1 MSEIFEQ
8 YEVEFKELADGLA
21 GKVAAVGSLSGEL
34 RAGKVAEVEGEV
46 AEGEALLRRMEL
58 EARSLAG
65 GAKAP
70 LLARVK
76 EHRAGLAKV
85 KADVR
90 ARASGASAGDAARAE
105 LGLDGAGG
113 GGGGGFASSSA
124 TQRERLLTTTDRLNQ
139 SSDRI
144 RQGRQTLLQTEEL
157 GTSILADLHRQ
168 RQTITHAR
176 DTLHTADDNIG
187 RARKALN
194 SLGRWFW

>member
-1 MSEIFEQ
+1 MTRVAGEMSEIFEQ

-85 KADVR
+85 LLNPNKHAVIPKYVR
-90 ARASGASAGDAARAE
+90 IYLVLPSLRRGFSAGT
-105 LGLDGAGG
+105 AG
-113 GGGGGFASSSA
+113 
-124 TQRERLLTTTDRLNQ
+124 RE
-139 SSDRI
+139 
-144 RQGRQTLLQTEEL
+144 
-157 GTSILADLHRQ
+157 
-168 RQTITHAR
+168 
-176 DTLHTADDNIG
+176 
-187 RARKALN
+187 
-194 SLGRWFW
+194 

>member
-1 MSEIFEQ
+1 MTRVAGEMSEIFEQ

-85 KADVR
+85 LLKPNKHAVIPKYVR
-90 ARASGASAGDAARAE
+90 IYLVLPSLRRGFSAGT
-105 LGLDGAGG
+105 AG
-113 GGGGGFASSSA
+113 
-124 TQRERLLTTTDRLNQ
+124 RE
-139 SSDRI
+139 
-144 RQGRQTLLQTEEL
+144 
-157 GTSILADLHRQ
+157 
-168 RQTITHAR
+168 
-176 DTLHTADDNIG
+176 
-187 RARKALN
+187 
-194 SLGRWFW
+194 